1 MPRLSV
7 PWPFPA
13 QEAPSWAK
21 ERMGEPMRKLTL
33 LLLVA
38 SPWGPS
44 PRWGRSP
51 SKGTAPTGPDG
62 VTANDFGVFVSKGKE
77 FYLMPELEGIA
88 VTIEGK
94 RISKARR

>member
-1 MPRLSV
+1 
-7 PWPFPA
+7 
-13 QEAPSWAK
+13 
-21 ERMGEPMRKLTL
+21 
-33 LLLVA
+33 
-38 SPWGPS
+38 
-44 PRWGRSP
+44 
-51 SKGTAPTGPDG
+51 